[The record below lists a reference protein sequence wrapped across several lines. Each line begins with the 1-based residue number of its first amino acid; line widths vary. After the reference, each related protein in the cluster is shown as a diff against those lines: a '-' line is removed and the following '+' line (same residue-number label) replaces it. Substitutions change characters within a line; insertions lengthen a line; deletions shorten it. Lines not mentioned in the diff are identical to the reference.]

1 MKQRLK
7 VEMWDKMQYLFRNYY
22 DRMVHCVIYF
32 DSLINVDILKQCL
45 IFINEKNPVLH
56 SSFHYDVV
64 DPYWEVEKYVIDDF
78 LIVKD
83 SEDVEKD
90 VNEHITQSIPVD
102 NNAQYRIGLYNKD
115 GKTTF
120 AMIINHMCCDGGD
133 LKYFIR
139 HLAEC
144 YTKLLN
150 GQKDL
155 NFKGGN
161 RSYNAVYSKMNE
173 KDEKYAK

>member
-1 MKQRLK
+1 MGAGCLLL
-7 VEMWDKMQYLFRNYY
+7 LFLQL
-22 DRMVHCVIYF
+22 
-32 DSLINVDILKQCL
+32 S
-45 IFINEKNPVLH
+45 
-56 SSFHYDVV
+56 YDVV

-173 KDEKYAK
+173 KDEKYAKGLYKNISTVEDKNKFPLTPDSPEDKCMICRRKTSEDSFT